1 MRHEIILLALLLF
14 ILALGLS
21 LHRVYLGRIKAR
33 VMETAGSDFGEED
46 LKSILRMPQ
55 GSNFNTAMLSCWSLY
70 FVALVFLYFLTPQ
83 IFPSWNYF
91 RLSTVASSYFGP
103 IILASGT
110 VVITGA
116 AAFNIP
122 KIYRYY
128 EIGKDQ
134 KEMMVILV
142 PVLLLIS
149 LACSLYTG
157 IIYPDTNISF
167 WNLGYAALFL
177 GQMLLLLPVFS
188 GFAGGM
194 R

>member
-1 MRHEIILLALLLF
+1 MRHEIVLLALLLF

>member
-149 LACSLYTG
+149 LACSIYTG

>member
-46 LKSILRMPQ
+46 LKSILHMPQ

>member
-21 LHRVYLGRIKAR
+21 LHRVYLGRIRAR

-149 LACSLYTG
+149 LACSIYTG